1 MPCRTQVAA
10 EAVLME
16 SEHHLRSLM
25 ESASGFV
32 LFRFCH
38 NPMDPFQPR
47 RIFISPSIADIVDRT
62 KVVDFQS
69 FLTTVHPEDRES
81 LVSAAH
87 AMLDARRMDETIRT
101 QGGSS
106 GFWRWLRIIAVAV
119 ATPPET
125 YFNGIILDITGE
137 METASA
143 LSAREK
149 ELKERTE
156 SLSEVN
162 TALEVLLRKREAD
175 RLEVEEKM
183 LANAKRLI
191 LPYLDKLKNSR
202 LDERQR
208 IYLNLIETNLN
219 EIISPL
225 TQQMSRHYMHFTPL
239 EIQVANLVKEGQ
251 TTKDIAFILGSSDR
265 TIEAVRYRIR
275 RKLGLKKKCT
285 NLRSALLSIDG

>member
-1 MPCRTQVAA
+1 M
-10 EAVLME
+10 
-16 SEHHLRSLM
+16 
-25 ESASGFV
+25 
-32 LFRFCH
+32 
-38 NPMDPFQPR
+38 
-47 RIFISPSIADIVDRT
+47 
-62 KVVDFQS
+62 
-69 FLTTVHPEDRES
+69 
-81 LVSAAH
+81 
-87 AMLDARRMDETIRT
+87 
-101 QGGSS
+101 
-106 GFWRWLRIIAVAV
+106 AV

-219 EIISPL
+219 EIISP
-225 TQQMSRHYMHFTPL
+225 
-239 EIQVANLVKEGQ
+239 
-251 TTKDIAFILGSSDR
+251 
-265 TIEAVRYRIR
+265 
-275 RKLGLKKKCT
+275 
-285 NLRSALLSIDG
+285 